1 MAMSSKAT
9 DIWDDRYADGK
20 LVCTQATVV
29 SDPIDYTQHPLLYR
43 NSVSL
48 PLTGNPDKWVM
59 DDIGEQ
65 FLTPAPERFLAL
77 GSGMAFIEELFVKK
91 GFANHIIAYEAS
103 RVAVENGRKR
113 LAEEGLAEKIDLRCG
128 NALEENLP
136 SAYFD
141 VVFVQAAIHHF
152 FEIEAMFQ
160 LMHRV
165 LKPGGLLIYDEYIG
179 PDHHMYD
186 PHVMDIINE
195 INSCLAPQ
203 LQFDALSN
211 SRRTHLPPPS
221 LEWML
226 NHDPSEGVHASDI
239 LPLTYQYFDVVRRKD
254 YGGTIMRPFWVGILP
269 NFNFD
274 DPKDATIGRLIAL
287 LERLLTKH
295 SIIPHYH
302 STVVAR
308 RRSVPRLPLS
318 AQERTGI
325 NYGNWKEPTP

>member
-1 MAMSSKAT
+1 MTTTQNAT
-9 DIWDDRYADGK
+9 DIWDDRYAEGK
-20 LVCTQATVV
+20 LVCTQATVKG
-29 SDPIDYTQHPLLYR
+29 DPIDYTQHPLLYR

-48 PLTGNPDKWVM
+48 PLTGHPDKWVM
-59 DDIGEQ
+59 DDIGEKY
-65 FLTPAPERFLAL
+65 LTPTPERVLAL
-77 GSGMAFIEELFVKK
+77 GSGMAFVEETFVRK
-91 GFANHIIAYEAS
+91 GFAKHITAYEAS
-103 RVAVENGRKR
+103 KVAVDAGRKR
-113 LAEEGLAEKIDLRCG
+113 LADAGLFESIDLRCG

-136 SAYFD
+136 SGHFD

-186 PHVMDIINE
+186 PHVMEVINE
-195 INSCLAPQ
+195 INACLAPQ
-203 LQFDALSN
+203 YQYDALSN
-211 SRRTHLPPPS
+211 ARRTHVPPIS

-226 NHDPSEGVHASDI
+226 NHDASEGVHASDI
-239 LPLTYQYFDVVRRKD
+239 LPLTYQYFDVVQRRD

-274 DPKDATIGRLIAL
+274 DPKDATVALLIVL
-287 LERLLTKH
+287 LERLLTRH

-308 RRSVPRLPLS
+308 RRPVPRSPLTQ
-318 AQERTGI
+318 QERAGI
-325 NYGNWKEPTP
+325 NYSNWKEPAA